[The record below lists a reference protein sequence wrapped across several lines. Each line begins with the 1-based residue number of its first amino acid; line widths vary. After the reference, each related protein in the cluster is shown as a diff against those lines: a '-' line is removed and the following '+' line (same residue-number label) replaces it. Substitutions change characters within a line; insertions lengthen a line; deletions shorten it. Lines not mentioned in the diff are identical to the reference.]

1 MTVTKL
7 DKNNRIVIDKQIR
20 KRMGIEAGD
29 SFVIIPSGKEIRL
42 IPIKKGQRFSG
53 SLDGFE
59 YDPTDHLATESL
71 LRDTR
76 SSNNK

>member
-20 KRMGIEAGD
+20 KRLGIKAGD

-42 IPIKKGQRFSG
+42 IPIKKGQSFTG
-53 SLDGFE
+53 SLDDFK
-59 YDPTDHLATESL
+59 YDPNDHIGTEAL
-71 LRDTR
+71 FR
-76 SSNNK
+76 SINSPKK